1 MKAIRFLGIAL
12 AAVLALL
19 LAGVAVL
26 YALFDGEKIKTELTR
41 AMQTQYQ
48 RTLVIA
54 GTPKLSVW
62 PDVGI
67 ALQGLTLSEHASDA
81 NFVSLQSA
89 RVSVAVMPL
98 LSRQVQVRALE
109 LDGLQVTLVKHKDGT
124 LNVADLLQNNATHPG
139 DNTAAPSD
147 TPAQP
152 LDIAINA
159 VRIANARFVWRDDQ
173 AGTRTEVSNL
183 TLTTGVVRAH
193 SATQTAS
200 VQALQL
206 AVQGK
211 AGADAFT
218 FQLDSPKLELAQA
231 SSSADAIQL
240 SATLSGA
247 THHGTVLLSLQGVQG
262 NAQQLTVGSLGVK
275 LDATLGRTAIKGQLN
290 APVAVQMASQAVALG
305 KIVGSVDIANQAMPM
320 QQVSLPIQGALQF
333 NGAAQTAAVNLST
346 QLDDTKLLASA
357 RVSQFSP
364 LAVAFDVDLDQL
376 NIDRYLPPAPTSAT
390 TAAPQNDTAADTLM
404 DVSALKG
411 LTASG
416 NVRMGA
422 LQVAKLKFQKINAKV
437 ALAGGRLALDPVSL
451 NLYDGSTSGSVVVNA
466 QGNAM
471 ALRQNLVGV
480 NVNPLLQDLLAKD
493 VLEGRG
499 NVVLDITTR
508 GDTVGA
514 LKKAL
519 TGTAALALRDG
530 AIKGI
535 NLAQTLRDAK
545 AKLGQTNPQASTTQ
559 QANTSQQTDFS
570 ELTASFKIAGGV
582 AHNDDLAL
590 KSPFL
595 RLSGAGDIDIAA
607 AQMNYLAKATVVA
620 SGEGQGGQDMAQLK
634 GLSVPVRVNGPFA
647 NLSYQVQWGAMLE
660 DATKA
665 RVDEKKQEIK
675 AKVDDKVKELKTQ
688 AEDAVKEKAKDLFK
702 GILGR

>member
-1 MKAIRFLGIAL
+1 MKAIRLVGISL
-12 AAVLALL
+12 TAVLTLL

-26 YALFDGEKIKTELTR
+26 YALFDGEKIKTELAH

-67 ALQGLTLSEHASDA
+67 ALQGVTLSEHASDA
-81 NFVSLQSA
+81 NFVALNSA

-98 LSRQVQVRALE
+98 LSRKVQVRALE

-124 LNVADLLQNNATHPG
+124 LNVADLLERNATHPA
-139 DNTAAPSD
+139 DTTAAPTG
-147 TPAQP
+147 TPTQP
-152 LDIAINA
+152 LEIDINA
-159 VRIANARFVWRDDQ
+159 VRIANARFVWRDDK

-183 TLTTGVVRAH
+183 TLTTGAVHAH
-193 SATQTAS
+193 STTHTAS

-211 AGADAFT
+211 AGADVFT
-218 FQLDSPKLELAQA
+218 LALDAPQLNLAHA

-240 SATLSGA
+240 SATLNGA
-247 THHGTVLLSLQGVQG
+247 ARHGTVLLSLQGVQG

-275 LDATLGRTAIKGQLN
+275 LEATLGSTTLKGQLN
-290 APVAVQMASQAVALG
+290 SPVTVQVASQAVALS
-305 KIVGSVDIANQAMPM
+305 KLVGSVDIADPAMPM
-320 QQVSLPIQGALQF
+320 KQVSLPIQGALQF
-333 NGAAQTAAVNLST
+333 NGAAHTAAMNMST

-357 RVSQFSP
+357 KVSQFSP

-376 NIDRYLPPAPTSAT
+376 NIDKYLPPVPPPAAGGTQPGNAPD
-390 TAAPQNDTAADTLM
+390 APLDL
-404 DVSALKG
+404 SALKG
-411 LTASG
+411 LTANG
-416 NVRMGA
+416 HVRIGA
-422 LQVAKLKFQKINAKV
+422 LQVAKLKLQKINAKV
-437 ALAGGRLALDPVSL
+437 ALAGGRLGLDPVTL

-471 ALRQNLVGV
+471 ALKQNLVGV
-480 NVNPLLQDLLAKD
+480 NVNPLLQDLLAND

-499 NVVLDITTR
+499 NVALDINTR

-519 TGTAALALRDG
+519 AGTAALALKDG

-545 AKLGQTNPQASTTQ
+545 AKLGQTTPQASTTQ
-559 QANTSQQTDFS
+559 QANTNQQTDFS

-607 AQMNYLAKATVVA
+607 AQINYLAKATVVA

-634 GLSVPVRVNGPFA
+634 GLSVPVRVSGPFA

-665 RVDEKKQEIK
+665 RVEAKKQEIQT
-675 AKVDDKVKELKTQ
+675 KVDDKVKELKTQ

>member
-1 MKAIRFLGIAL
+1 MKTIRILGVTL
-12 AAVLALL
+12 AAVLVVVLVV
-19 LAGVAVL
+19 VAAL
-26 YALFDGEKIKTELTR
+26 YALFDGEKIKTELAHT
-41 AMQTQYQ
+41 MQTQYQ

-62 PDVGI
+62 PDLGI
-67 ALQGLTLSEHASDA
+67 ALQGVTLSEHASDA
-81 NFVSLQSA
+81 NFVSLNSA
-89 RVSVAVMPL
+89 RVAVAVMPL

-109 LDGLQVTLVKHKDGT
+109 LDGLQVTLIKQKDGT
-124 LNVADLLQNNATHPG
+124 LNVADLLQKNATNPG
-139 DNTAAPSD
+139 NTSAAPTD
-147 TPAQP
+147 TPTQP
-152 LDIAINA
+152 LEIDINA
-159 VRIANARFVWRDDQ
+159 MRIANAHFVWRDDQ

-183 TLTTGVVRAH
+183 TLTTGAVRAH

-211 AGADAFT
+211 VGADAFT
-218 FQLDSPKLELAQA
+218 LALDAPTLNLAQT

-247 THHGTVLLSLQGVQG
+247 ARRGAVLLSLQGVQG
-262 NAQQLTVGSLGVK
+262 NAQQLNVASLGVK
-275 LDATLGRTAIKGQLN
+275 LDAALGSTTLKGQLN
-290 APVAVQMASQAVALG
+290 SPVAVQVASQAVALS
-305 KIVGSVDIANQAMPM
+305 KLVGSVDIANPTMPM
-320 QQVSLPIQGALQF
+320 KQVSLPIQGALQF
-333 NGAAQTAAVNLST
+333 NGVAHTAAVNLST

-357 RVSQFSP
+357 KVSQFSP
-364 LAVAFDVDLDQL
+364 LAMAFDMNLDQL
-376 NIDRYLPPAPTSAT
+376 NIDKYLPPAPTAAT
-390 TAAPQNDTAADTLM
+390 GGNPPGTAPDTPLDL
-404 DVSALKG
+404 SALRG

-416 NVRMGA
+416 NVRIGA
-422 LQVAKLKFQKINAKV
+422 LQVAKLKLQKINAKV

-451 NLYDGSTSGSVVVNA
+451 SLYDGSTSGSVVVNA

-499 NVVLDITTR
+499 NVALDITTH

-519 TGTAALALRDG
+519 AGTAALALKDG

-634 GLSVPVRVNGPFA
+634 GLSVPVRVSGPFA

-665 RVDEKKQEIK
+665 RVEAKKQEIQT
-675 AKVDDKVKELKTQ
+675 KVDDKVKELKTQ